1 MLGKKS
7 VPHNLVRRIRSW
19 RFFCKY
25 LYWMI
30 RKIMSWNW
38 RMNFKLIVRFKNF
51 RRTYDFEPWWSHAT
65 EVLMDKTSP
74 KLIESHQTRAQ
85 SCLKVAWRQMNGF
98 KMSQIPRGRLLIAFG
113 GFTVGG
119 YALVNHCMYN
129 VEGGHRA
136 VLYNRFGGMS
146 DKAQGEAK
154 IQTRAC
160 TVLSSNNFFVCTT
173 ANVLPLWLAFQH
185 QAWAWS
191 ENSLQSVTLV

>member
-1 MLGKKS
+1 
-7 VPHNLVRRIRSW
+7 
-19 RFFCKY
+19 
-25 LYWMI
+25 
-30 RKIMSWNW
+30 
-38 RMNFKLIVRFKNF
+38 
-51 RRTYDFEPWWSHAT
+51 
-65 EVLMDKTSP
+65 
-74 KLIESHQTRAQ
+74 
-85 SCLKVAWRQMNGF
+85 MNGF

-160 TVLSSNNFFVCTT
+160 TVLSNNNFLVCTT

-185 QAWAWS
+185 QAWACVKLKS
-191 ENSLQSVTLV
+191 TFISSLCLKHKVREPTLRCRGYNGPTFMTCAQRHASSSRSLAAVIYRWWTSMRELFTGIPQNASVMSCMLYAYTGLTYFRFCCVQLMSICA